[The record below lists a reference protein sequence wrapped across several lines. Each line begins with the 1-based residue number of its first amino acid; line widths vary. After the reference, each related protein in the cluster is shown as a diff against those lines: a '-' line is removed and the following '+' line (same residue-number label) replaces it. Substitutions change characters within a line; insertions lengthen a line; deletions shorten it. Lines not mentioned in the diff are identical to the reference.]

1 MVLVSLG
8 SFSPVTVMHLRLME
22 DARDRVNGVGCLE
35 GSSAA
40 PKSIVC
46 VCVCVCVA
54 PESPGCQLNLI
65 TTLSPVFF
73 FNAQDPKRQV
83 VGGYLCPTHHK
94 YGKASLAP
102 MHHRINMVGLAVESS
117 PWIDVDMWEC
127 AQEGWTPTALSL
139 ARLAKEVSKIP
150 IAMGD
155 APPTTGIV
163 KVMMVCGADLL
174 GTFMDMKA
182 DGEPLWLPE
191 HREIILG
198 QNGIACLRRDGTDL
212 DEVRGA
218 PRLAC

>member
-1 MVLVSLG
+1 L
-8 SFSPVTVMHLRLME
+8 FS
-22 DARDRVNGVGCLE
+22 
-35 GSSAA
+35 
-40 PKSIVC
+40 
-46 VCVCVCVA
+46 
-54 PESPGCQLNLI
+54 
-65 TTLSPVFF
+65 

-150 IAMGD
+150 IAVGN
-155 APPTTGIV
+155 APPAAGVI

-198 QNGIACLRRDGTDL
+198 QNGIACLRREGTDL
-212 DEVRGA
+212 DEVRDARVGGDGCGDA
-218 PRLAC
+218 PSRLCTAERCLIASPLAFIALQSSLKRPICFVSTATILSLSMLRQPTWSALPSCAGS